1 MATEEELKETE
12 EMEEKA
18 EEILEEEGDK
28 E

>member
-1 MATEEELKETE
+1 MEEELKKAE

-18 EEILEEEGDK
+18 EEYLNEEGDK